1 MAPSNP
7 LSLGYTFL
15 LPFGGLVSFRWDGA
29 GFLCKTVILPTFCKV
44 GGRLKFVNTG
54 KAL

>member
-1 MAPSNP
+1 MVPSDP
-7 LSLGYTFL
+7 LSLDYTFL
-15 LPFGGLVSFRWDGA
+15 LQFGGLVSFQWNGA

-44 GGRLKFVNTG
+44 GGRLKFVNIG